1 LAIVSESTY
10 PAGNE
15 TEMRRS
21 NVVIAVMW
29 AVLSLMSDCAF
40 DLLAL
45 HQFELRARRFSALVH
60 TQLYE
65 SSSQFDRLYMSNN
78 RI

>member
-10 PAGNE
+10 RSGNE

-21 NVVIAVMW
+21 SIVIAVMW
-29 AVLSLMSDCAF
+29 AVLSFMSDCAF

-45 HQFELRARRFSALVH
+45 HQFELRATTLVGARGSIVVKALCYKPAGRGFE
-60 TQLYE
+60 T
-65 SSSQFDRLYMSNN
+65 R
-78 RI
+78 